1 MHKSSSHDIFS
12 RCWLNSRVLDRGCP
26 FNLEIVVES
35 AYLF

>member
-1 MHKSSSHDIFS
+1 MHKSSSHDIFQMLTELPCF
-12 RCWLNSRVLDRGCP
+12 RDRGCP